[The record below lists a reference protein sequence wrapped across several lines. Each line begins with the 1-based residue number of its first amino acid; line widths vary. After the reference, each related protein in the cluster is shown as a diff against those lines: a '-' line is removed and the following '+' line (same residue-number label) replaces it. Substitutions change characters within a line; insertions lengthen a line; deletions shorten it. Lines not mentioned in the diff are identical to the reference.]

1 MNNSNISLHVFI
13 FHWKKV
19 RRQSNR
25 SAGRIIFTWLALLK
39 QFPVFWT
46 LEFHEWWKAWKVN
59 KCKHVDCRPKK
70 TNQIPSAVKK
80 WETRHEQLRLT
91 DDPQAAQLENRWTR
105 SFAFLLSWLKGRVW
119 TKSKGVR
126 GELSGKSKAA
136 EVVFFCVTRVETV
149 RQSSE
154 WIVTDRLVLVL
165 DRPVLKEMHVQSFV
179 TPLSR
184 LLLSQWAPTF
194 WEVAMT

>member
-1 MNNSNISLHVFI
+1 M
-13 FHWKKV
+13 
-19 RRQSNR
+19 
-25 SAGRIIFTWLALLK
+25 
-39 QFPVFWT
+39 
-46 LEFHEWWKAWKVN
+46 
-59 KCKHVDCRPKK
+59 
-70 TNQIPSAVKK
+70 
-80 WETRHEQLRLT
+80 
-91 DDPQAAQLENRWTR
+91 
-105 SFAFLLSWLKGRVW
+105 
-119 TKSKGVR
+119 R